1 MNYNEKA
8 KKQFVFT
15 LGIQLISFVLVLIG
29 FIVNR
34 ENAVTQEDVNTIYV
48 IASLVELI
56 GRIIQPLILKRMYNR
71 GVKFQFFPVNIYSTQ
86 KRLGIFTL
94 IVMGESFVALITLN
108 PQTGNNKR
116 VINFLFCSLVLVF
129 RLYPNYIVLRV

>member
-8 KKQFVFT
+8 KKQFLFT

-29 FIVNR
+29 FIIDR
-34 ENAVTQEDVNTIYV
+34 ENAAAQEDVNTIYV
-48 IASLVELI
+48 IASLIELG
-56 GRIIQPLILKRMYNR
+56 GRIIQPLVLKRMYKR

-116 VINFLFCSLVLVF
+116 VIIFLFCSLVLVF
-129 RLYPNYIVLRV
+129 RLYPNYIVLKV